1 MRIPLVLTC
10 VYVCLATLEM
20 APCVRVSEVALE
32 IMCIR
37 KYCCTLFQILMNVIP
52 LQTSVVSM
60 LLAPMYQEATPASVT
75 LASEKMALAVQV
87 RCNYITSIK
96 YYHYDYHVRH

>member
-37 KYCCTLFQILMNVIP
+37 KYCCSDIDECNTTANLCSQYATCTNVP
-52 LQTSVVSM
+52 GSYSCQCDPGFRENGTSCTGK
-60 LLAPMYQEATPASVT
+60 A
-75 LASEKMALAVQV
+75 
-87 RCNYITSIK
+87 
-96 YYHYDYHVRH
+96 